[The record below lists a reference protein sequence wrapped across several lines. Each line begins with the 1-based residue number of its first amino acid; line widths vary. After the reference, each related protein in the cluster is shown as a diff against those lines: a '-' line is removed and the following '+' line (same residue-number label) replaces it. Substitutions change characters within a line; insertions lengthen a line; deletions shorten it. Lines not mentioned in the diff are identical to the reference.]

1 MNYLEKVKKNGCALE
16 YVPTELHTAELCLA
30 AVKQDCWALEHVPLE
45 LRTVKLCLAA
55 VKKNSWVLKHVP
67 LEHRT
72 AELCFAAVKQDG
84 CALEHVPLERRTA
97 ELCFAAV
104 KQNGWELR
112 YVPRGIFQPNEIYK
126 GNYLFSTILGSRDSQ
141 TMYDIESN
149 QVYCGCFKD
158 TLESFE
164 IAVKDTH
171 KNTNYLQGYLEFINI
186 CKTNKKSK

>member
-1 MNYLEKVKKNGCALE
+1 MNYLAAVKKNGWVLKHAPLE
-16 YVPTELHTAELCLA
+16 HRTAKLCFA
-30 AVKQDCWALEHVPLE
+30 AVKQYGRALEHVPLE

-55 VKKNSWVLKHVP
+55 VTQNGWVLK
-67 LEHRT
+67 
-72 AELCFAAVKQDG
+72 
-84 CALEHVPLERRTA
+84 HVPLERRTA

-126 GNYLFSTILGSRDSQ
+126 GNYLFSTILGSRDCQ

-164 IAVKDTH
+164 RAVKDTH
-171 KNTNYLQGYLEFINI
+171 ENTDYLQGYLEFINI
-186 CKTNKKSK
+186 CKTNKNENK